1 MSAFAVFFNSTN
13 DFAGSYSAYWR
24 NMLTIT
30 ALAASTAVNALA
42 TSMIVFRILKVTRV
56 EPTSV
61 ERTLGSTGVGNRF
74 RHIMFIGMTLFV
86 FQLVRV
92 VLLCLPLPVA
102 EEPFYNPV
110 LNIVI
115 SINQMLNV
123 IIIFCSFLFLLLITF
138 TWLGHHTND
147 NFGSGSNE
155 VVLQ

>member
-1 MSAFAVFFNSTN
+1 M
-13 DFAGSYSAYWR
+13 
-24 NMLTIT
+24 TIT

-42 TSMIVFRILKVTRV
+42 TGMIVFRILKAMGVK
-56 EPTSV
+56 PTSL
-61 ERTLGSTGVGNRF
+61 ERTLGSTGGNKF
-74 RHIMFIGMTLFV
+74 RHIMFIVIESGMALFAI
-86 FQLVRV
+86 QLVRI

-102 EEPFYNPV
+102 VEPFYNPV

-123 IIIFCSFLFLLLITF
+123 IIIFCSFLFVLLITF

-147 NFGSGSNE
+147 NFGAGSNE

>member
-1 MSAFAVFFNSTN
+1 MS
-13 DFAGSYSAYWR
+13 
-24 NMLTIT
+24 IT

-42 TSMIVFRILKVTRV
+42 TGMIVFRILKAMGVK
-56 EPTSV
+56 PTLL
-61 ERTLGSTGVGNRF
+61 ERTLGSTGGNKF
-74 RHIMFIGMTLFV
+74 RHIMFIVIESGMALFAI
-86 FQLVRV
+86 QLVRI

-102 EEPFYNPV
+102 VEPFYNPV

-123 IIIFCSFLFLLLITF
+123 IIIFCSFLFVLLITF

-147 NFGSGSNE
+147 NFGAGSNE

>member
-1 MSAFAVFFNSTN
+1 
-13 DFAGSYSAYWR
+13 
-24 NMLTIT
+24 MLTIT

-74 RHIMFIGMTLFV
+74 RHIMFIVIESGMTLFV

-155 VVLQ
+155 VVLR

>member
-1 MSAFAVFFNSTN
+1 MS
-13 DFAGSYSAYWR
+13 
-24 NMLTIT
+24 IT

-42 TSMIVFRILKVTRV
+42 TGMIVFRILKAMGVK
-56 EPTSV
+56 PTLL
-61 ERTLGSTGVGNRF
+61 ERTLGSTGGNKF
-74 RHIMFIGMTLFV
+74 RHIMFIVIESGMALFAI
-86 FQLVRV
+86 QLVRI

-102 EEPFYNPV
+102 VEPFYNPV

>member
-1 MSAFAVFFNSTN
+1 MS
-13 DFAGSYSAYWR
+13 
-24 NMLTIT
+24 IT

-42 TSMIVFRILKVTRV
+42 TGMIVFRILKAMGVK
-56 EPTSV
+56 PTLL
-61 ERTLGSTGVGNRF
+61 ERTLGSTGGNKF
-74 RHIMFIGMTLFV
+74 RHIMFIVIESGMALFAI
-86 FQLVRV
+86 QLVRI

-102 EEPFYNPV
+102 VEPFYNPV

-155 VVLQ
+155 VVLR